1 MAHRGGRYASHAI
14 LRRRCA
20 FRRASRSRKA
30 NSAARRYEFLTLFMN
45 IAIIAAAGA
54 GTRMAS
60 DRPKQF
66 LLLAGTPLIIHT
78 LRVFEQCESI
88 DEVIVVLPAAES
100 AGFLSL
106 AAKYGLRKVSRVVPG
121 GVTRADSVKR
131 GLMAIRAATAEI
143 VAVHDGVR
151 PFVTVE
157 EIDAVVAAARTDGAA
172 ILVAPVTD
180 TIKQVRDGHVMQSL
194 DRGEL
199 RRALTPQCFQYELLR
214 EAYQTADV
222 TDPSVT
228 DESVLVEKLG
238 IPISVIDGNP
248 RNIKITTV
256 EDLVM
261 AEAILKVST
270 DYADYTEF

>member
-1 MAHRGGRYASHAI
+1 
-14 LRRRCA
+14 
-20 FRRASRSRKA
+20 
-30 NSAARRYEFLTLFMN
+30 MN

-66 LLLAGTPLIIHT
+66 LQLAGTPVIIHT
-78 LRVFEQCESI
+78 LKVFEQCESI
-88 DEVIVVLPAAES
+88 SEVIVVLPAAES
-100 AGFLSL
+100 AGFLAL
-106 AAKYGLRKVSRVVPG
+106 AGKFGLRKVARVVPG

-151 PFVTVE
+151 PFVTAE
-157 EIDAVVAAARTDGAA
+157 EIDAVVAAAQADGAG

-180 TIKQVRDGHVMQSL
+180 TIKQVGNGRVVQTL
-194 DRGEL
+194 DRGGL
-199 RRALTPQCFQYELLR
+199 RRALTPQCFRYDVLRQAYE
-214 EAYQTADV
+214 AADV

-238 IPISVIDGNP
+238 IPVSVVEGSA
-248 RNIKITTV
+248 RNIKITTAQ
-256 EDLVM
+256 DLAI
-261 AEAILKVST
+261 AEAILKCYGS
-270 DYADYTEF
+270 E

>member
-1 MAHRGGRYASHAI
+1 
-14 LRRRCA
+14 
-20 FRRASRSRKA
+20 
-30 NSAARRYEFLTLFMN
+30 MN
-45 IAIIAAAGA
+45 IAIIAAAGT

-66 LLLAGTPLIIHT
+66 LLLAGTPIIFHT

-88 DEVIVVLPAAES
+88 HEVIVVLPAEAS
-100 AGFLSL
+100 AGFVS
-106 AAKYGLRKVSRVVPG
+106 AAGKYGLRKVARVVPG

-131 GLMAIRAATAEI
+131 GLMAIRSATAEI

-157 EIDAVVAAARTDGAA
+157 EIDATIAAARTDGAA

-180 TIKQVRDGHVMQSL
+180 TIKQVSDQRIVKTL
-194 DRGEL
+194 DRGGL
-199 RRALTPQCFQYELLR
+199 RRALTPQCFHYELLR
-214 EAYQTADV
+214 QAYQGADI

-228 DESVLVEKLG
+228 DESVLLEKLG
-238 IPISVIDGNP
+238 IPVSIVEGSP

-256 EDLVM
+256 EDLTS
-261 AEAILKVST
+261 AEAIL
-270 DYADYTEF
+270 DDADRNRD

>member
-1 MAHRGGRYASHAI
+1 
-14 LRRRCA
+14 
-20 FRRASRSRKA
+20 
-30 NSAARRYEFLTLFMN
+30 MN
-45 IAIIAAAGA
+45 IAIIAAAGS

-66 LLLAGTPLIIHT
+66 LQLAGTPVIIHT
-78 LRVFEQCESI
+78 LKVFEQCESI
-88 DEVIVVLPAAES
+88 NEVILVLPAAES

-106 AAKYGLRKVSRVVPG
+106 ATKFGLRKVARVVPG

-151 PFVTVE
+151 PFVTAE
-157 EIDAVVAAARTDGAA
+157 EIDATVAAAQTDGAA

-180 TIKQVRDGHVMQSL
+180 TIKQVRDQRIERTL
-194 DRGEL
+194 DRGGL
-199 RRALTPQCFQYELLR
+199 RRALTPQCFRYDVLRQAYE
-214 EAYQTADV
+214 AADV

-238 IPISVIDGNP
+238 IPVRIVEGSP
-248 RNIKITTV
+248 RNIKVTTA
-256 EDLVM
+256 EDLLI
-261 AEAILKVST
+261 AEAILS
-270 DYADYTEF
+270 AE

>member
-1 MAHRGGRYASHAI
+1 
-14 LRRRCA
+14 
-20 FRRASRSRKA
+20 
-30 NSAARRYEFLTLFMN
+30 MN

-54 GTRMAS
+54 GTRLAS

-66 LLLAGTPLIIHT
+66 LLLAGTPVIIHT
-78 LRVFEQCESI
+78 LKVFEQCESI
-88 DEVIVVLPAAES
+88 HEVIVVLPAVES

-106 AAKYGLRKVSRVVPG
+106 AAKFGLRKVARVIPG

-131 GLMAIRAATAEI
+131 GLLAIRAATAEI

-151 PFVTVE
+151 PFVTTA
-157 EIDAVVAAARTDGAA
+157 EIDAVVAAAQTDGAA

-180 TIKQVRDGHVMQSL
+180 TIKQVRTGRVEKTL
-194 DRGEL
+194 DRDCL
-199 RRALTPQCFQYELLR
+199 RRALTPQCFRYDLLR
-214 EAYQTADV
+214 QVYQAADV

-238 IPISVIDGNP
+238 VPISVIEGSA

-256 EDLVM
+256 EDLAI
-261 AEAILKVST
+261 AEAMLCYGS
-270 DYADYTEF
+270 E